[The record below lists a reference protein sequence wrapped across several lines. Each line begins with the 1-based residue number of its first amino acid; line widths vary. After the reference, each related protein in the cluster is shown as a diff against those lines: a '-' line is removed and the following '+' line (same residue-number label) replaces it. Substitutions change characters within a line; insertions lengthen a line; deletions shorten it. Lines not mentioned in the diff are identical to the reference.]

1 MHTCIK
7 LIGFIFVWLL
17 TNKYQ
22 RKPPISPLLSS
33 PLYSFAIQ
41 CVSCLSDH
49 LFIVSFCLVLLISL
63 LVRLG
68 CCFVEIKRN
77 AIQASAKG
85 KNVQSFA
92 ASIIKG
98 DYYQISGF
106 YTFEN
111 RYTNSVVAH
120 EVIIDL
126 KFDTKVTRLNP
137 LTPLVPRHHFNF
149 IDFAHMLTTGK
160 RSGVLTDVLGRLK
173 AIQPLEQIMVRSQD
187 MTDKREFILEN
198 LRGDELRVTLG
209 VMLQKALMIL
219 I

>member
-68 CCFVEIKRN
+68 CCFVEIKL
-77 AIQASAKG
+77 
-85 KNVQSFA
+85 FA
-92 ASIIKG
+92 A
-98 DYYQISGF
+98 F
-106 YTFEN
+106 
-111 RYTNSVVAH
+111 
-120 EVIIDL
+120 L
-126 KFDTKVTRLNP
+126 
-137 LTPLVPRHHFNF
+137 LVQFQSACFPG
-149 IDFAHMLTTGK
+149 MYKKL
-160 RSGVLTDVLGRLK
+160 
-173 AIQPLEQIMVRSQD
+173 
-187 MTDKREFILEN
+187 
-198 LRGDELRVTLG
+198 
-209 VMLQKALMIL
+209 
-219 I
+219 